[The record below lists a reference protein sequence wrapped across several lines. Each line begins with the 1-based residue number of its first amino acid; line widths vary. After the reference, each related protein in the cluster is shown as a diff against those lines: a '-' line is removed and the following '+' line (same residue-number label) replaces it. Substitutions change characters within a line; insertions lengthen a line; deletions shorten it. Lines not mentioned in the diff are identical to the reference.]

1 VPASSSRQRPC
12 WPAGIRAEVVFP
24 GHVIDVHSKQDGA
37 IYHQVTLDGSD
48 VAQVSLLS
56 EYRADVLE
64 RLINS

>member
-1 VPASSSRQRPC
+1 
-12 WPAGIRAEVVFP
+12 VVFP

-37 IYHQVTLDGSD
+37 IYHQVTLGGSD